1 MPVDDGRISRVLEQ
15 LRSGEATDAW
25 AEFLQDY
32 SPVVLQV
39 IRLLE
44 SEHDSIADCYLFVC
58 EQLSRNRF
66 RRLCKFEPEGKAS
79 FSTWLRVVVRNLCL
93 DWRRHEFGRHRVFE
107 SVKNLAALDQQVF
120 QCLFRRGLSVSE
132 TFLTLRP
139 AFPDL
144 REEQIEAIQVR
155 LNSLLTPRQ
164 RWLLR
169 TERPEILREPATSEG
184 EGEGLHEQLPDSRPD
199 PEKWAAIQQEQEA
212 LAKAV
217 KKLPAAD
224 RLLVR
229 LRYEQGLT
237 LEKVAEL
244 TGLKDAQ
251 TADRRIRSILDFLRE
266 ELSG

>member
-1 MPVDDGRISRVLEQ
+1 MAADDARITRVLDQ

-25 AEFLQDY
+25 AEFLQTY
-32 SPVVLQV
+32 SPLILQV

-44 SEHDSIADCYLFVC
+44 SEHDSIADSYLFVC
-58 EQLSRNRF
+58 EQLSQNRF
-66 RRLCKFEPEGKAS
+66 RRLRKFEPEGKAS

-107 SVKNLAALDQQVF
+107 SVKSLASLDQQVF
-120 QCLFRRGLSVSE
+120 QCIFRRGLSVSE
-132 TFLTLRP
+132 TYLTLRP
-139 AFPDL
+139 AYPDL
-144 REEQIEAIQVR
+144 QEEQIEAAQLR
-155 LNSLLTPRQ
+155 LDSLLTPRQ

-169 TERPEILREPATSEG
+169 TERPEILRESATSEN
-184 EGEGLHEQLPDSRPD
+184 EGEGIHEQLPDPRPD
-199 PEKWAAIQQEQEA
+199 PEKWAAIQQEQDA

-237 LEKVAEL
+237 LGKVAEL

-251 TADRRIRSILDFLRE
+251 TSDRRIRSILDTLRE
-266 ELSG
+266 ELGG